1 MSIGTVPTIYD
12 SVVPV
17 GDVAWTDDS
26 KADIE
31 DGLSATATL
40 NSGLPSTDQIALLVT
55 SGDLSSAC
63 PGLTNPATQVSLIE
77 VRIKA
82 KTTNG
87 AATVSYLAVGTPDS
101 GFIGFQEVDSA
112 TLAWFTTDVTTDTML
127 LHFLETV
134 IANTS
139 SYLLFSVTSTPPV
152 GDNTVSVD
160 AVEVR
165 ITYTV
170 TSDDDGETEIVST
183 LTLFEGAD

>member
-1 MSIGTVPTIYD
+1 MSVGTVPTIYD

-17 GDVAWTDDS
+17 GDVSWTDES
-26 KADIE
+26 KADVE
-31 DGLSATATL
+31 DGLSAAVTL
-40 NSGLPSTDQIALLVT
+40 NSGLPSSDQIALLVT
-55 SGDLSSAC
+55 SGDLASAC
-63 PGLTNPATQVSLIE
+63 PGLTVPASQVSLIE

-87 AATVSYLAVGTPDS
+87 AATVSYLAVGSSS
-101 GFIGFQEVDSA
+101 GYIGFQEVDSA
-112 TLAWFTTDVTTDTML
+112 TLAWFTTDVTIDAMTIE
-127 LHFLETV
+127 FLETV